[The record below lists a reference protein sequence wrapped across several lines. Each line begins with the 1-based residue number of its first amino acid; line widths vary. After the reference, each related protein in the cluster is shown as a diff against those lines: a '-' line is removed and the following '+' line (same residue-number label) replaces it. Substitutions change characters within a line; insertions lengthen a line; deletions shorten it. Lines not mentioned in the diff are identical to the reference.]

1 MLETDLRRRQADSRH
16 LTDNKKEYAGR
27 RRRQT
32 LSLIPVGGL
41 AAATAMG
48 GGGAL
53 GLSDQTF
60 FVVMGV
66 VILGFFC
73 FSLVNWRCPS
83 CGAYLGQRL
92 NPRECHTCGATLRD

>member
-1 MLETDLRRRQADSRH
+1 MSKTDLRREQSDSRQLMKH
-16 LTDNKKEYAGR
+16 KKEYAEK

-32 LSLIPVGGL
+32 ASLIPIGAL
-41 AAATAMG
+41 AAATAVG

-60 FVVMGV
+60 FAVVGV
-66 VILGFFC
+66 VILGFFG

-92 NPRECHTCGATLRD
+92 NPRECNTCGATLRD

>member
-1 MLETDLRRRQADSRH
+1 MPETDLRRSQAGSRH
-16 LTDNKKEYAGR
+16 LMENKKEYADR

-32 LSLIPVGGL
+32 VSLIPIGGV

-53 GLSDQTF
+53 GLSDQAFLT
-60 FVVMGV
+60 VVGV
-66 VILGFFC
+66 VILGFFV

-92 NPRECHTCGATLRD
+92 NPRECNACGATLRD